1 MLFLCPLDKRI
12 LMLGDSA
19 QKHLLE
25 AFPALSST
33 FLITH
38 LEIVDLHVFLPL
50 GQGLAD
56 FFV

>member
-1 MLFLCPLDKRI
+1 
-12 LMLGDSA
+12 MLGDSA